1 MPAGKHAA
9 DGYKSPPPSAV
20 FAAREDL
27 RRPADVPISTEF
39 LLGLTLALGE
49 VDRPETTREGTEA
62 SQESLATSSGSSLRR
77 RLTTSAASEPAKA
90 ASPQTTDATSRP
102 AK

>member
-1 MPAGKHAA
+1 M
-9 DGYKSPPPSAV
+9 

-27 RRPADVPISTEF
+27 RRPADVPIATEF

-49 VDRPETTREGTEA
+49 VDRPETTSEGTEA
-62 SQESLATSSGSSLRR
+62 SQESLATSSGSSSRR
-77 RLTTSAASEPAKA
+77 RLTTPAASEPTEA

-102 AK
+102 AT